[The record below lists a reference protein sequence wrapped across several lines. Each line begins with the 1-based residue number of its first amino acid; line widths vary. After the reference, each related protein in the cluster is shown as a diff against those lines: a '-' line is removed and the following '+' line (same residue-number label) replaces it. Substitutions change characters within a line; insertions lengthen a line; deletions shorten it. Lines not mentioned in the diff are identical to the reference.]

1 MAFDTAAAK
10 QAGYSDLEIADYL
23 GKQSNFDTAA
33 AIKAGY
39 SPTELIAHL
48 STAKPATPA
57 SAGFSGSDIATAFK
71 SGAVGSTKALTD
83 VAGATNVA
91 SQALGTKSEEI
102 QKQYSPA
109 RQAEMQAQAARMK
122 EAEASGSTWE
132 EIKAGTKSIA
142 EAPLQAIA
150 QGVGSFVPYLP
161 AMLLGPVGAAV
172 GLSARTVAALTTVAN
187 VAPRAMGTAQGI
199 GAVKGTIYD
208 TVYAK
213 EREAGLSEADAKEKA
228 QAAQEYTS
236 KNIDQMALAGVL
248 GYVAGSKGVERLL
261 TPKGAAGAAPGA
273 TKRIG
278 KAALEESLTEAPQ
291 GGQER
296 MAANIALQRQGYDVP
311 TFQGVA
317 GQAVQEGLTGALS
330 AGPVGAVRG
339 RKAAEAPTV
348 SPFATTTPEGA
359 PTTEAPTAP
368 VAPTVTPLAERP
380 YAELAKEVARIS
392 ALAKQKEATPAEMAE
407 LKNIRQE
414 LTTRGVQEIQDKRAA
429 DEEAAKATAAEAAEV
444 AKATAIEEA
453 VKKKFPGL
461 ATAEPDLFGEVR
473 PPAPAVTEEAAP
485 VGLRDVIAAELPATT
500 EVLADA
506 GIAPTAK
513 ELEAAGQQR
522 LDLRRT
528 PAGQPT
534 APGAEALTAAPT
546 APETA
551 AAPET
556 PTAPIA
562 EPTKRVAPTALTPVT
577 APAVTSPE
585 VFGALGI
592 GPSALIRK
600 PGHPML
606 GLDISVPAQAA
617 EVKRGLEM
625 YREGRSEGIQQ
636 KIDTYLARPEFQDI
650 PSEPTNVKPA
660 RTQPTATEPLTQPG
674 RGEPSVG
681 VPVQPVEPTAIEQ
694 PAAKPAAPAAP
705 GELGAPVGLGLV
717 PPRKPLGPRAEPKGK
732 PAPALAKPAPGGM
745 FGSLVRP
752 GAADIT
758 EEAPA
763 PKAGEPS
770 FDWGAKGGP
779 SSVIGEA
786 LAPTAE
792 ETKSGLA
799 TEAKARR
806 LAGQALSDAERAK
819 RAADAE
825 DRAKKAAE
833 KARADE
839 AAAEKARQIAAEKA
853 KVPLTEAQLSDAVN
867 GKSVLEVADWAAA
880 NMASPEYRLLAT
892 RIAATLRELQA
903 TGLRIGNVSVTKLP
917 ARQRGATRYGVSK
930 TGGPSSV
937 QIQLASPGSLFSGT
951 NPETI
956 IHELFHAAT
965 MGTLYVG
972 NRVSARNT
980 RLGQI
985 SKEMFAVAKAVVAH
999 VEKKQASGATLT
1011 SDETRLLS
1019 NYMRDVDELLVWG
1032 MTNESMRNTLET
1044 IPYKGTNA
1052 WDKFVTL
1059 FRDML
1064 RLPPKAHTAL
1074 SEIMRIGGEL
1084 TSLKAADLTEAA
1096 KATGMRAQISP
1107 ESMKV
1112 TEEMA
1117 ARAPLNEKKRISGV
1131 EFRTLVTDSMASA
1144 VARINKDFQGAI
1156 RNSKGV
1162 LNPVALM
1169 RQAADSGKFLESF
1182 LLRGGFRKDMTTG
1195 TYEVYDNPNIKPPA
1209 EVFRVVQALADKYNM
1224 PLSEMQR
1231 HVSVVLEG
1239 VRLHGLRDAYKK
1251 EGKTLRSHMTDA
1263 QIDTQ
1268 MASYNATPE
1277 LKQLSKIM
1285 DDARIQLVDEMVR
1298 VGRLTPD
1305 MGADWKNV
1313 VGYVPF
1319 DRMEDLAVH
1328 FAKSKKPSGKG
1339 IGQLGKLP
1347 EFVGSYTRPVGDVF
1361 QNYIGTVGW
1370 MLRQVTT
1377 SDATIHALEALES
1390 MGEAKNIGPNR
1401 HASKTGITQIAYKN
1415 GVPTYFDLPTKYD
1428 KMAFADPA
1436 PPPIG
1441 MLRLAGKVSNVLRTT
1456 VTALPP
1462 FALKQI
1468 FDDTQRAVF
1477 NSGVKNPMALIGPSF
1492 KGFFSM
1498 ATAELMGKTHPIV
1511 TKLGARGLV
1520 GEVDYHPNESAAYLT
1535 QHMGLA
1541 KRTRLREILHRLEGI
1556 TRASDLAV
1564 RNAVYEQTLKES
1576 VVADMPGGDK
1586 LLAEY
1591 RARELINFR
1600 RRGSSTNIGVFIS
1613 TIPFFNAYLQG
1624 TDLVYRNATG
1634 TDSSMGV
1641 TKSAAAKQFATRA
1654 AFMFGFSLLYA
1665 LAKSN
1670 DDDYNKM
1677 SLRTRNANW
1686 IIGGGLKI
1694 PVAGEL
1700 SALFK
1705 VPAEMLVEYGRRYG
1719 GPEQQAANEA
1729 VGIAMG
1735 YILEQFGG
1743 RIFPVPQVVKPL
1755 LEAWTNYS
1763 FLTGRP
1769 LEGKYQQGMDAH
1781 LRKSGTTSGLAT
1793 TIADLASNQFGVEVS
1808 PILIDNTLDGY
1819 FGTASA
1825 MTKMLTDGILNPN
1838 KPGRPLEKWLL
1849 LSNYMYETG
1858 ETAGTRP
1865 MDEFYKLNEATSMAA
1880 KTMNELARTDVE
1892 AAVKY
1897 AETHA
1902 NEIALN
1908 KNVQHTLIQLSKLRE
1923 AIKVLSSTNGA
1934 EAIPDKTE
1942 RDATIKELRGIEL
1955 ETVKWVR
1962 EVKNDLNL

>member
-1 MAFDTAAAK
+1 MPIYSVQGPDGRIYDVEGP
-10 QAGYSDLEIADYL
+10 AGASDDQVIGAL
-23 GKQSNFDTAA
+23 Q
-33 AIKAGY
+33 
-39 SPTELIAHL
+39 AHL
-48 STAKPATPA
+48 KTTPAKPTTPTT
-57 SAGFSGSDIATAFK
+57 AGFSGSDIATAFK

-161 AMLLGPVGAAV
+161 TMLLGPIGAAV
-172 GLSARTVAALTTVAN
+172 GLGTKTVAALTAVAN
-187 VAPRAMGTAQGI
+187 VAPKALGTAQGI

-213 EREAGLSEADAKEKA
+213 EREAGLSEAEAKEKA

-248 GYVAGSKGVERLL
+248 GYVAGSKGAERLL

-330 AGPVGAVRG
+330 AGPIGAVRG
-339 RKAAEAPTV
+339 RKAAEAPSV
-348 SPFATTTPEGA
+348 SPFATTAPEGMAPEAGAPEAPAA
-359 PTTEAPTAP
+359 PTPIT
-368 VAPTVTPLAERP
+368 ERP
-380 YAELAKEVARIS
+380 YAELAKDVARLS
-392 ALAKQKEATPAEMAE
+392 ALADRKEATREDFAALKEARAE
-407 LKNIRQE
+407 LIA
-414 LTTRGVQEIQDKRAA
+414 RGVQEIQGKRAA
-429 DEEAAKATAAEAAEV
+429 DAEAAKATAAED
-444 AKATAIEEA
+444 AIKER
-453 VKKKFPGL
+453 FPGL

-473 PPAPAVTEEAAP
+473 PPSAPTAEEEAP

-534 APGAEALTAAPT
+534 APGAEALTAAP
-546 APETA
+546 ETA
-551 AAPET
+551 AAPTEQ
-556 PTAPIA
+556 AGPIA
-562 EPTKRVAPTALTPVT
+562 EPTKRAAPAVLTPVT
-577 APAVTSPE
+577 APTVTSPE

-606 GLDISVPAQAA
+606 GLDISVPEQAA

-636 KIDTYLARPEFQDI
+636 KIDAYLARPEFQDI
-650 PSEPTNVKPA
+650 PSEPINVKPA
-660 RTQPTATEPLTQPG
+660 RTQPTAIEPSTQPG

-681 VPVQPVEPTAIEQ
+681 VPVKPVEPTAIEQ
-694 PAAKPAAPAAP
+694 PAAEPAAPAAP
-705 GELGAPVGLGLV
+705 GKPAAPVGLGLV

-745 FGSLVRP
+745 FGQLVRP
-752 GAADIT
+752 GAEDIT

-763 PKAGEPS
+763 PKAAKPVS
-770 FDWGAKGGP
+770 PFDWAADRKP
-779 SSVIGEA
+779 STIGEA

-792 ETKSGLA
+792 ETKSEVA
-799 TEAKARR
+799 TAAK
-806 LAGQALSDAERAK
+806 AK
-819 RAADAE
+819 RAAE
-825 DRAKKAAE
+825 QAKKD
-833 KARADE
+833 ADKVRRDA
-839 AAAEKARQIAAEKA
+839 AAAEKARQVVAEKA
-853 KVPLTEAQLSDAVN
+853 KVPLTEEQIADAVN
-867 GKSVLEVADWAAA
+867 GRSVLEVADWAAA

-892 RIAATLRELQA
+892 RIAETLRELETA
-903 TGLRIGNVSVTKLP
+903 GLRIGNVEIAASP
-917 ARQRGATRYGVSK
+917 RGQRGATNYTIDK
-930 TGGPSSV
+930 KGGPSSV
-937 QIQLASPGSLFSGT
+937 RIKLAPAGSATPGT

-956 IHELFHAAT
+956 IHELLHAAT
-965 MGTLYVG
+965 MGALYVG
-972 NRVSARNT
+972 NRVSARKT

-985 SKEMFAVAKAVVAH
+985 SKEMFAVAEAVIAH
-999 VEKKQASGATLT
+999 VEKKKASGAILT
-1011 SDETRLLS
+1011 VDEQRLLS

-1044 IPYKGTNA
+1044 IPYKGTTA
-1052 WDKFVTL
+1052 WNKFVTL

-1064 RLPPKAHTAL
+1064 RLPAKANTAL
-1074 SEIMRIGGEL
+1074 SEILRIGGDL
-1084 TSLKAADLTEAA
+1084 TSLRAADLAEAT

-1224 PLSEMQR
+1224 PLAEMQR

-1268 MASYNATPE
+1268 MASYRATPE
-1277 LKQLSKIM
+1277 LKQISKIM

-1361 QNYIGTVGW
+1361 QNYIGTMGW

-1377 SDATIHALEALES
+1377 TDATIHALEALES

-1401 HASKTGITQIAYKN
+1401 HASKTGITQIAYKK

-1441 MLRLAGKVSNVLRTT
+1441 MFRLAGKVSNILRTT

-1520 GEVDYHPNESAAYLT
+1520 GEVDYNPNESAAYLT

-1541 KRTRLREILHRLEGI
+1541 KRTKLKEVLHRLEGI

-1576 VVADMPGGDK
+1576 VAADMPGGDK

-1600 RRGSSTNIGVFIS
+1600 RRGSAASIGVFIS

-1641 TKSAAAKQFATRA
+1641 SKSAAAKQFATRA

-1665 LAKSN
+1665 MTKSN

-1677 SLRTRNANW
+1677 NLRTRNANW

-1700 SALFK
+1700 SAMFK

-1729 VGIAMG
+1729 VGIAMM
-1735 YILEQFGG
+1735 YIFEQFGG
-1743 RIFPVPQVVKPL
+1743 RVVPVPQAVKPL

-1781 LRKSGTTSGLAT
+1781 LRKSGSTSGLAT
-1793 TIADLASNQFGVEVS
+1793 TIADLASSQFGVEIS

-1819 FGTASA
+1819 FGTAAA

-1838 KPGRPLEKWLL
+1838 KPERPLEKWLL

-1865 MDEFYKLNEATSMAA
+1865 MDEFYKLNEATSTAA
-1880 KTMNELARTDVE
+1880 KTMNELARTDVD

-1908 KNVQHTLIQLSKLRE
+1908 KNVQHTLTQLSKLRE
-1923 AIKVLSSTNGA
+1923 AIKVLSSANGSD
-1934 EAIPDKTE
+1934 AIPDKKE
-1942 RDATIKELRGIEL
+1942 RDATIKELRGVEL

-1962 EVKNDLNL
+1962 EIKNELNL

>member
-1 MAFDTAAAK
+1 MPIYSVQGPDGRIYDVEGP
-10 QAGYSDLEIADYL
+10 AGASDDQVIGAL
-23 GKQSNFDTAA
+23 Q
-33 AIKAGY
+33 
-39 SPTELIAHL
+39 AHL
-48 STAKPATPA
+48 KTTPAKPTTPA
-57 SAGFSGSDIATAFK
+57 TAGFSGSDIATAFK

-161 AMLLGPVGAAV
+161 TMLLGPIGAAV
-172 GLSARTVAALTTVAN
+172 GLGTKTVAALTAVAN
-187 VAPRAMGTAQGI
+187 VAPKALGTAQGI

-213 EREAGLSEADAKEKA
+213 EREAGLSEAEAKEKA

-248 GYVAGSKGVERLL
+248 GYVAGSKGAERLL

-339 RKAAEAPTV
+339 GTGAVAAPTESPFAVPPETATPTAPAAPTV
-348 SPFATTTPEGA
+348 A
-359 PTTEAPTAP
+359 
-368 VAPTVTPLAERP
+368 PLAERP
-380 YAELAKEVARIS
+380 YTDLAKEVARIS
-392 ALAKQKEATPAEMAE
+392 ELADRKEATPAEMAE
-407 LKNIRQE
+407 LKTIRQE
-414 LTTRGVQEIQDKRAA
+414 LTSRGVQEIQEQRRVA
-429 DEEAAKATAAEAAEV
+429 EEATKATAAE
-444 AKATAIEEA
+444 EA
-453 VKKKFPGL
+453 VKEKFPGL

-473 PPAPAVTEEAAP
+473 PPAAAAPAEEAP
-485 VGLRDVIAAELPATT
+485 MGLRDVIAAELPATT
-500 EVLADA
+500 EVLTDA

-528 PAGQPT
+528 PEGQPT
-534 APGAEALTAAPT
+534 A
-546 APETA
+546 
-551 AAPET
+551 
-556 PTAPIA
+556 IA
-562 EPTKRVAPTALTPVT
+562 EPTKRAAPTVFTPVT

-606 GLDISVPAQAA
+606 GLDISVPEQAA

-636 KIDTYLARPEFQDI
+636 KIDAYLARPEFQDI

-660 RTQPTATEPLTQPG
+660 RTQPTAIEPIAKPG

-681 VPVQPVEPTAIEQ
+681 VPVEPAAVEQ
-694 PAAKPAAPAAP
+694 PAAELAAPAAP
-705 GELGAPVGLGLV
+705 GEPAAPVGLGLV
-717 PPRKPLGPRAEPKGK
+717 PSRKPLGPRAEPKGR
-732 PAPALAKPAPGGM
+732 ATPALAKPAPGGM
-745 FGSLVRP
+745 FGQLVRP
-752 GAADIT
+752 GAEPIA
-758 EEAPA
+758 EEVAA
-763 PKAGEPS
+763 PKAVKPMS
-770 FDWGAKGGP
+770 PFDWAAGRAP
-779 SSVIGEA
+779 SAIGEA

-792 ETKSGLA
+792 EAKSKRAAEA
-799 TEAKARR
+799 TAKRI
-806 LAGQALSDAERAK
+806 AGQAKRTSAEAEGVARTPVSDT
-819 RAADAE
+819 
-825 DRAKKAAE
+825 
-833 KARADE
+833 E
-839 AAAEKARQIAAEKA
+839 AAAITR
-853 KVPLTEAQLSDAVN
+853 AVDN
-867 GKSVLEVADWAAA
+867 KSVLEVADWVATTPSL
-880 NMASPEYRLLAT
+880 SPDYRL
-892 RIAATLRELQA
+892 IAERVASTLRELQA
-903 TGLRIGNVSVTKLP
+903 AGVRIGKVSVTPEGKALTSGANGISVYAYPTP
-917 ARQRGATRYGVSK
+917 AKASEVSIILNNHSNGETSGV
-930 TGGPSSV
+930 
-937 QIQLASPGSLFSGT
+937 
-951 NPETI
+951 NPEI
-956 IHELFHAAT
+956 ILHELVHAAT
-965 MGTLYVG
+965 LATIRVG
-972 NRVSARNT
+972 NFKSAEGT
-980 RLGQI
+980 RIGQL
-985 SKEMFAVAKAVVAH
+985 SRDLLAVHTAVVSHFNARVKSG
-999 VEKKQASGATLT
+999 VELTDFEKAIYGKRNNALKDTDEILAWSLTNRDMQA
-1011 SDETRLLS
+1011 
-1019 NYMRDVDELLVWG
+1019 YM
-1032 MTNESMRNTLET
+1032 ES
-1044 IPYKGTNA
+1044 IPYKGTTA
-1052 WDKFVTL
+1052 WNKFVTL
-1059 FRDML
+1059 LRDML
-1064 RLPPKAHTAL
+1064 RLPAKADTAL
-1074 SEIMRIGGEL
+1074 SELMRIGGEL
-1084 TSLKAADLTEAA
+1084 TSLQAKDLSEASTV
-1096 KATGMRAQISP
+1096 TGAQMAISP
-1107 ESMKV
+1107 ESMAV
-1112 TEEMA
+1112 TEEMNKL
-1117 ARAPLNEKKRISGV
+1117 APANEKQRISGV

-1144 VARINKDFQGAI
+1144 VARINKEFQGAI

-1224 PLSEMQR
+1224 PLKEMQR
-1231 HVSVVLEG
+1231 HISVVLEG
-1239 VRLHGLRDAYKK
+1239 VRLHGLRDVYRA
-1251 EGKTLRSHMTDA
+1251 EGKTLPSQMTDA
-1263 QIDTQ
+1263 QIDAQ

-1277 LKQLSKIM
+1277 LKQISKIM
-1285 DDARIQLVDEMVR
+1285 DDARIQLVDELVR
-1298 VGRLTPD
+1298 VGRLTPE
-1305 MGADWKNV
+1305 MGKEWREV

-1319 DRMEDLAVH
+1319 QRMQDIDQY
-1328 FAKSKKPSGKG
+1328 FALTVKARGKG
-1339 IGQLGKLP
+1339 IGQLGRLP
-1347 EFVGSYTRPVGDVF
+1347 EFIGSVKRPVEDVF
-1361 QNYIGTVGW
+1361 QNYIGTMGW
-1370 MLRQVTT
+1370 MLRQVTNT
-1377 SDATIHALEALES
+1377 DATINALEALES
-1390 MGEAKNIGPNR
+1390 MGEAKNIGYSLK
-1401 HASKTGITQIAYKN
+1401 ASKTGHAQLAYKD
-1415 GVPTYFDLPTKYD
+1415 GVAVYFDLPTKYD

-1441 MLRLAGKVSNVLRTT
+1441 MFKLAGKVSNVLRTT

-1477 NSGVKNPMALIGPSF
+1477 NSGVRNPMALVGPSF

-1520 GEVDYHPNESAAYLT
+1520 GEVDYNPNESAAYLT

-1541 KRTRLREILHRLEGI
+1541 KRTKLKEVLHRLEGI

-1576 VVADMPGGDK
+1576 VAADMPGGDK

-1600 RRGSSTNIGVFIS
+1600 RRGSAASVGVFIS

-1665 LAKSN
+1665 MTKSN

-1719 GPEQQAANEA
+1719 TPEQQAANEA
-1729 VGIAMG
+1729 VSIAMM
-1735 YILEQFGG
+1735 YIFEQFGG
-1743 RIFPVPQVVKPL
+1743 RVVPVPQAVKPL

-1781 LRKSGTTSGLAT
+1781 LRKSGSTSGLAT
-1793 TIADLASNQFGVEVS
+1793 TIADLASSQFGVEVS

-1819 FGTASA
+1819 FGTAAA

-1838 KPGRPLEKWLL
+1838 KPERPLEKWLL

-1880 KTMNELARTDVE
+1880 KTMNELARTDVD

-1908 KNVQHTLIQLSKLRE
+1908 KSVQHTLTQLSKLRE
-1923 AIKVLSSTNGA
+1923 SIKVLTSANGA
-1934 EAIPDKTE
+1934 EAIPDKKE

-1962 EVKNDLNL
+1962 EIKNELKL